1 MTILRT
7 KRMGRAVGVVVV
19 ALLLMI
25 TATNPT
31 VGKSHRAA
39 PAAQAAGSTAIVP
52 FQIQVPD
59 AVLADL
65 KDRLAKVRYP
75 AEIDGSGWRYGADLA
90 YMKELVAYWR
100 DRYDWR
106 AQERRL
112 NQFEQFKTNIDG
124 LDIHFIHRR
133 SRLPDAVPIIIVHG
147 WPGSFVEFHKVIEPL
162 TDPVRFGG
170 RPEDAFDVVVPSLPG
185 YGFSDQ
191 PREPGYN
198 PPAMAAMFVK
208 LMARLGYTRYIAQGG
223 DWGGP
228 ITAAMAVIDPTHAMG
243 LHSNQC
249 SAGPPAGAADPFEG
263 VPAFEIAKMRER
275 ETFWTEQQRGYSII
289 QGTRPQTLGFALND
303 SPAGLAAWIIDKFHA
318 WSDVDGG
325 HRIEV
330 HEGRA
335 AHQCDGLLGDGDA
348 HLRCAPL
355 LRAAE
360 QGRMGIF
367 AVRFPRPHPQCAHR
381 DPDRV
386 PRFSEGDSIHA
397 AEVARGSLQSQAL
410 RPGAP
415 RRPLRGDGRTR
426 TLRPGSPRLP
436 ADHPIRIAVPDT
448 VTPDGSD
455 VY

>member
-7 KRMGRAVGVVVV
+7 KRMGRAVGMVVV
-19 ALLLMI
+19 ALLLVI

-31 VGKSHRAA
+31 VGTSRRVA
-39 PAAQAAGSTAIVP
+39 PAAQSAGSTAIVP
-52 FQIQVPD
+52 FEIRVPD
-59 AVLADL
+59 TVLTDL
-65 KDRLAKVRYP
+65 QDRLARVRFP
-75 AEIDGSGWRYGADLA
+75 AEIDGSGWRYGANLA
-90 YMKELVAYWR
+90 CMKELVDYWR

-112 NQFEQFKTNIDG
+112 NEFEQFKTNIDG
-124 LDIHFIHRR
+124 LDIHFIHQR
-133 SRLPDAVPIIIVHG
+133 SALPDAVPIIIVHG

-170 RPEDAFDVVVPSLPG
+170 RPEDAFHVIVPSLPG

-191 PREPGYN
+191 PREPGYD
-198 PPAMAAMFVK
+198 PPEMAAMFVK

-318 WSDVDGG
+318 WSDVNGDVESKFTKDELLTNVTVYWVTETPTSAARLYFELRNKVGWGYSPSGFPDRTRNARIETPTGCLVSPKEIQYTPRKWLEARYNLKHFALAPRGG
-325 HRIEV
+325 HF
-330 HEGRA
+330 A
-335 AHQCDGLLGDGDA
+335 AMEEPELFVQD
-348 HLRCAPL
+348 
-355 LRAAE
+355 LRA
-360 QGRMGIF
+360 F
-367 AVRFPRPHPQCAHR
+367 
-381 DPDRV
+381 
-386 PRFSEGDSIHA
+386 
-397 AEVARGSLQSQAL
+397 L
-410 RPGAP
+410 RTIRSA
-415 RRPLRGDGRTR
+415 
-426 TLRPGSPRLP
+426 SPPPER
-436 ADHPIRIAVPDT
+436 
-448 VTPDGSD
+448 
-455 VY
+455 